1 MPISRLQMSKQLT
14 GGKRKKKLKRK
25 EKNHDNNKKIK

>member
-14 GGKRKKKLKRK
+14 GGKRKKK
-25 EKNHDNNKKIK
+25 KKKKKQKKTSENT